1 MENTRVSWGVG
12 KQQQGLLTGE
22 SGELPHGQLRESTS
36 VWLLVLVALGL
47 LWTPSFAPAATQ
59 SVKMP
64 VTPKWGRFEHTFSSS
79 TTYTNPLQEVTLT
92 VQFTSPLGETTRG
105 YGFWDGG
112 RTWRVRFAP
121 DQPGRWIFRTTCSD
135 SGNTGLHGQ
144 NGAFLCTSTIGQS
157 PFRRHGPVQVAKDR
171 HHFEHGDGTPFFWLA
186 DTVNRAALIADMRS
200 WSTYAVVRSSQN
212 FNVAQ
217 WSVAVGGDLEHES
230 ALTGF
235 PERIGIN
242 PDFFK
247 RLDAKL
253 DLLSEA
259 GILSAISPLAQPEPE
274 AVALPDDQ
282 VVLLARYLVARWGAE
297 PVAWLLAPGN
307 NSAQIERWK
316 KVGTEVFS
324 GIRHAPV
331 VVHAAQT
338 DALQAFA
345 EQPWV
350 EVLGVQMPFG
360 HDRAESLS
368 RISRDHP
375 VLAFT
380 PHENAV
386 NPKTKTRVSAEEVRQ
401 SAYCGL
407 LMTPPAG
414 VSYAGL
420 AVENWDTTVESKK
433 EDLFGAGLPMWHK
446 ALFMPGAKQL
456 GQMAKLFTSV
466 DFWRVRPEPA
476 VLAVAPAG
484 DANPPAACPAATP
497 TKDLELVYVANERML
512 ELSLDAMPRSPTVT
526 WFNPRQG
533 GNSPAVAVVV
543 QGKCQFPTPDA
554 GDWVLLLKAGR

>member
-1 MENTRVSWGVG
+1 MENTFKSWGIG
-12 KQQQGLLTGE
+12 KRQRGWPADE
-22 SGELPHGQLRESTS
+22 SGEIPHGRPGKSNGCSFRLI
-36 VWLLVLVALGL
+36 VMLGL
-47 LWTPSFAPAATQ
+47 SSAPFLAQGATQ

-64 VTPKWGRFEHTFSSS
+64 VTPKWGRFEHAFTSSA
-79 TTYTNPLQEVTLT
+79 TYTNPLQEVTLT
-92 VQFTSPLGETTRG
+92 VQFISPLGEKAQV

-121 DQPGRWIFRTTCSD
+121 DQPGRWIYRTTCSD

-144 NGAFLCTSTIGQS
+144 AGAFLCTSSLGQS
-157 PFRRHGPVQVAKDR
+157 PFRRHGLVQVAKDR
-171 HHFEHGDGTPFFWLA
+171 HHLEYGDGTPFFWLA

-200 WSTYAVVRSSQN
+200 WSTYAVIRSSQN

-217 WSVAVGGDLEHES
+217 WSVTSGGNLEHES

-247 RLDAKL
+247 RLDARL
-253 DLLSEA
+253 DVLSEA
-259 GILSAISPLAQPEPE
+259 GILSAISPLAQPEPD
-274 AVALPDDQ
+274 AVALPESQ
-282 VVLLARYLVARWGAE
+282 LVLLARYVVARWGAE
-297 PVAWLLAPGN
+297 PVAWLLAPGKD
-307 NSAQIERWK
+307 SKQIERWR

-324 GIRHAPV
+324 GMRHAPV
-331 VVHAAQT
+331 VVYASDPET
-338 DALQAFA
+338 LQAFA
-345 EQPWV
+345 EQPWAD
-350 EVLGVQMPFG
+350 VLGVQMPF
-360 HDRAESLS
+360 DRDRGEILDRLS
-368 RISRDHP
+368 KDHP

-386 NPKTKTRVSAEEVRQ
+386 NPKNRTRVSADEVRQ

-420 AVENWDTTVESKK
+420 GIENWDTTVESKK
-433 EDLFGAGLPMWHK
+433 EDPFGAGLPLWQK

-456 GQMAKLFTSV
+456 SQMAQLFSSV
-466 DFWRVRPEPA
+466 DFWRLRPNAA
-476 VLAVAPAG
+476 VLG
-484 DANPPAACPAATP
+484 TAASSTTCPAATP
-497 TKDLELVYVANERML
+497 TKDLEMVYVANERML
-512 ELSLDAMPRSPTVT
+512 ELALAAMPHSPTVT

-543 QGKCQFPTPDA
+543 QEKCQFPTPAA
-554 GDWVLLLKAGR
+554 GDWVLLLKAGK